1 MVGEARSRVE
11 SSEKGAE
18 VWSQQVMVTHPPR
31 QRHQKDLFIVEF
43 PIGNFGV
50 LNSAT
55 RDVTQFFHRLRL
67 ASSPLLVP
75 LLCVGRWTG
84 RA

>member
-1 MVGEARSRVE
+1 
-11 SSEKGAE
+11 
-18 VWSQQVMVTHPPR
+18 MVTHPPR

-55 RDVTQFFHRLRL
+55 RDVIQFFPSHRLRRDRFVRL
-67 ASSPLLVP
+67 ASSPWT
-75 LLCVGRWTG
+75 LCALDGWTLD
-84 RA
+84 R